1 MPAAASVDQ
10 IRNPGSVVD
19 LATSPASFRETV
31 EATLTKVVPCQSQ
44 WGFFSAP
51 TFALGGLVIAWL
63 TGNSKL
69 YGAGIGGLL
78 GFLISRYGAETPYTK
93 ASEVSPELMAAV
105 IADADAKAAVR
116 AAERDATNAQ
126 WIAQGRTPMV
136 SLSPT
141 YNRRNINNALVEY
154 CRGPYEWDAHGNV
167 PQHAQ
172 ECAAGG
178 WRDTIPQFR
187 CFRAPSF
194 QY

>member
-1 MPAAASVDQ
+1 MPTTTA
-10 IRNPGSVVD
+10 P
-19 LATSPASFRETV
+19 TSFRDTV
-31 EATLTKVVPCQSQ
+31 EAALTKVVPCQSQ

-69 YGAGIGGLL
+69 YGAGIGGLV
-78 GFLISRYGAETPYTK
+78 GFLISQYGREIPFTR
-93 ASEVSPELMAAV
+93 SGQVSPQLLAAAV
-105 IADADAKAAVR
+105 AEINTRSAAL

-136 SLSPT
+136 SLSPV
-141 YNRRNINNALVEY
+141 YRGSIDNALVSY
-154 CRGPYEWDAHGNV
+154 CRGQYDSSV
-167 PQHAQ
+167 RRDVSQHTQ

-178 WRDTIPQFR
+178 WRETIPQFR